1 MPAKNIR
8 DEVFWLFERSLKPKL
23 EIVKKPVPKKIGVA
37 TVPGKPGG
45 KALEEAITLAKTW
58 KSELKIFAWDR
69 YINELLGI
77 LNRTIAEEEL
87 LISRVKE
94 KLSTVEIPF
103 SLKRIISPSPE
114 GIKKLIEEALQ
125 KEGSSLDQFIEQI
138 KEAELNL
145 LIAPIPMFEQ
155 EHDITQSLGSE
166 IDVILRRSPKSL
178 PLLFIPRKIKGDLN
192 KVLVFTRPDALG
204 VVGSRILQF
213 FGKETE
219 IILAGLIDQTI
230 INAFELVRT
239 VQSGKENKAELSVAE
254 DLAETLASNLRGSL
268 EQLATSIHKNVKSVN
283 VHVLVRPDAITVKEL
298 VETHETAN
306 VLLSWQTMGDDIMD
320 RFVEIYLRTLS
331 HARVFIVRD

>member
-1 MPAKNIR
+1 MPTKNIR

-23 EIVKKPVPKKIGVA
+23 EIVKKPVPRTIGVA
-37 TVPGKPGG
+37 TVPGKPGE
-45 KALEEAITLAKTW
+45 KALEQAIDLAKTW
-58 KSELKIFAWDR
+58 QSELRIFAWDR
-69 YINELLGI
+69 YVNELLGI

-87 LISRVKE
+87 LISRVQE
-94 KLSTVEIPF
+94 KLAKIDVTY

-114 GIKKLIEEALQ
+114 GIKKLIEDALQ
-125 KEGSSLDQFIEQI
+125 KEGSSLDQFIEKI

-213 FGKETE
+213 FGENTE
-219 IILAGLIDQTI
+219 IILVGLIDQTI

-239 VQSGKENKAELSVAE
+239 VQSGKDSETELSATE
-254 DLAETLASNLRGSL
+254 GIADTLVSNLRGSL
-268 EQLATSIHKNVKSVN
+268 EQLATSIHKSVKSVS
-283 VHVLVRPDAITVKEL
+283 VHVLVKPDAITVKEL
-298 VETHETAN
+298 AETHETGN
-306 VLLSWQTMGDDIMD
+306 VLLSWQTMGEDVMD

-331 HARVFIVRD
+331 NARVFIVRD